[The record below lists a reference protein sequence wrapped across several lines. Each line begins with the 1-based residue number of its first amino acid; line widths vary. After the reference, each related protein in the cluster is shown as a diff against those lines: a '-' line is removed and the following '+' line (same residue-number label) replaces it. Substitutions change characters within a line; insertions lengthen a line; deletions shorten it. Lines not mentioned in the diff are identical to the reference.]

1 MRMGGSSARVAASSG
16 RKEDPC
22 AWGGIAWIKGA
33 HTPFDEGDID
43 ILNRPI
49 KVSSGYVIV
58 L

>member
-22 AWGGIAWIKGA
+22 AWGIAWMKGA
-33 HTPFDEGDID
+33 HAPFDEGDID